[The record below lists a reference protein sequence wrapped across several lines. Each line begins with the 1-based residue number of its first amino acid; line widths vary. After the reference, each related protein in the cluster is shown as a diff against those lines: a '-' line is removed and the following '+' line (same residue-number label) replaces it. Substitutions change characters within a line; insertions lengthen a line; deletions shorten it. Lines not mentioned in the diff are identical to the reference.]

1 MSEAVRREVC
11 ELLWRVRDF
20 VYSNKYAEKFIDMRA
35 VEAFR
40 DVACAEGGLT
50 SVAISDLCGYL
61 DILGVQLDKFSVN
74 VVDYDRGEFERIR
87 ELLDHVKG
95 VLCGGANTDDRFER
109 VRQEV
114 SYVLANFVVVAFRTV
129 GDTKFE
135 IRASVYERVL
145 NLVLCAESVGAM
157 HDALEMLKP
166 YDPEL
171 TRTLQKKVLELL

>member
-20 VYSNKYAEKFIDMRA
+20 VYSSRYAEKFIDMRA

-40 DVACAEGGLT
+40 DVACAEGRLT

-61 DILGVQLDKFSVN
+61 DTLGVQLDKFSVN
-74 VVDYDRGEFERIR
+74 VVDYDEKEFERIR
-87 ELLDHVKG
+87 ELLNRVKG
-95 VLCGGANTDDRFER
+95 LLCGNFDVDDKFEK

-114 SYVLANFVVVAFRTV
+114 GYVLANFVVAFRTV

-166 YDPEL
+166 YDSEL
-171 TRTLQKKVLELL
+171 TRILQRRVLKLL

>member
-11 ELLWRVRDF
+11 ELLWRIRDF
-20 VYSNKYAEKFIDMRA
+20 VYSSRYAEKFIDMRA

-40 DVACAEGGLT
+40 DAACAEGGLT
-50 SVAISDLCGYL
+50 SVAVSDLCGYL
-61 DILGVQLDKFSVN
+61 DTLGVQLDKFSIN
-74 VVDYDRGEFERIR
+74 MVDYDEKEFERIR
-87 ELLDHVKG
+87 ELLNRVEG
-95 VLCGGANTDDRFER
+95 ILCGGTNTDDRFER

-114 SYVLANFVVVAFRTV
+114 GYVLANFVAAFRTV

-135 IRASVYERVL
+135 IRASVFEKAL
-145 NLVLCAESVGAM
+145 NMLLCAETVGAM

>member
-11 ELLWRVRDF
+11 ELLWRVKDF
-20 VYSNKYAEKFIDMRA
+20 VYANRYAEKFIDVRT

-40 DVACAEGGLT
+40 DMVCVEGRLT
-50 SVAISDLCGYL
+50 NVAIGDLCSYL
-61 DILGVQLDKFSVN
+61 DVLSVQLDKFGVN
-74 VVDYDRGEFERIR
+74 VVDYDRDEFERIR
-87 ELLDHVKG
+87 ELLNRVKG

-114 SYVLANFVVVAFRTV
+114 SYVLANFVAAFRSV
-129 GDTKFE
+129 GDVKFE
-135 IRASVYERVL
+135 VRASVFEKAL
-145 NLVLCAESVGAM
+145 NMVLCAKTVGAM

-171 TRTLQKKVLELL
+171 VRILQKRVLELL

>member
-1 MSEAVRREVC
+1 MSESVKREVC

-20 VYSNKYAEKFIDMRA
+20 VYSNRYAEKFIDVRD

-40 DVACAEGGLT
+40 DVVCAEGGLT
-50 SVAISDLCGYL
+50 NVAISDLCSYL
-61 DILGVQLDKFSVN
+61 DVLSVQLDKFSVN
-74 VVDYDRGEFERIR
+74 VVDYDYKEFERIR
-87 ELLDHVKG
+87 ELLNRVEG
-95 VLCGGANTDDRFER
+95 ILCGRANTDDRFER

-114 SYVLANFVVVAFRTV
+114 GYVLANFVVAFRTV

-157 HDALEMLKP
+157 HDALELIKP
-166 YDPEL
+166 YDSEL
-171 TRTLQKKVLELL
+171 TRILQRRVLELL

>member
-20 VYSNKYAEKFIDMRA
+20 VYSSRYAEKFIDMRT

-50 SVAISDLCGYL
+50 NVAISDLCGYL
-61 DILGVQLDKFSVN
+61 DVLSVQLDKFGVN
-74 VVDYDRGEFERIR
+74 VVDYDRDEFERIR
-87 ELLDHVKG
+87 ELLNRVEG
-95 VLCGGANTDDRFER
+95 ILCGRTNTDDRFER

-114 SYVLANFVVVAFRTV
+114 GYVLSNFVAAFRSV
-129 GDTKFE
+129 GDVKFE
-135 IRASVYERVL
+135 VRASVFEHVL
-145 NLVLCAESVGAM
+145 NEVLCAEAVGYM
-157 HDALEMLKP
+157 YSALERLKP

-171 TRTLQKKVLELL
+171 VKVLQRRVLELL